1 MMKNLTQEQIE
12 VLDEIVKSGITKN
25 FYLAGGTA
33 LTITYNH
40 RKSDDFDFFLY
51 PDKKIDFLSVAKK
64 IKDIVIVD
72 LRKDTL
78 ISMNNNIKCSFFKY
92 PYPLLERPAFV
103 KELQIAVSSD
113 KDIAAMKAIAIIQRG
128 EKKDFFDLW
137 FLMKEKHWSIQNI
150 IDFCQQKYGNLFNS
164 SLFLKA
170 LVFFNDA
177 EEQEIQQ
184 IDHHWQ
190 QIKKFFLQ
198 LTKCYIDDISRHG

>member
-1 MMKNLTQEQIE
+1 MTTHKDHFRLPEKN
-12 VLDEIVKSGITKN
+12 
-25 FYLAGGTA
+25 
-33 LTITYNH
+33 
-40 RKSDDFDFFLY
+40 
-51 PDKKIDFLSVAKK
+51 KKVFLSPHTA
-64 IKDIVIVD
+64 
-72 LRKDTL
+72 
-78 ISMNNNIKCSFFKY
+78 
-92 PYPLLERPAFV
+92 AFTD
-103 KELQIAVSSD
+103 ECMIR
-113 KDIAAMKAIAIIQRG
+113 MG
-128 EKKDFFDLW
+128 MET
-137 FLMKEKHWSIQNI
+137 IQNI